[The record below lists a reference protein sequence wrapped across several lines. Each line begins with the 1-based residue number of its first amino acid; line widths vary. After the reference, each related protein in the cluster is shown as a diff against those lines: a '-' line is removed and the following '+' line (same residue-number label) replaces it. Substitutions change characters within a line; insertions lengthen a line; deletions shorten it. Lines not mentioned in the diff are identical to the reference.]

1 LAVTSRNGAGLSSAA
16 TVTAL
21 RLDSAAPTPVTW
33 AASASAAAR
42 PPSWTTYQLDW
53 SGGSDSGSGLAAS
66 QWVQRYR
73 APLNSN
79 GECRVSAFAH
89 DGDGGLRS
97 DGSYDTGLLAGSC
110 YRWLVRT
117 LDNVG
122 NAAPAVWSETVVVES
137 R

>member
-1 LAVTSRNGAGLSSAA
+1 LAVTSRNGAGLSSAT
-16 TVTAL
+16 TVAAL
-21 RLDSAAPTPVTW
+21 RIDEVAPAPVTW

-53 SGGSDSGSGLAAS
+53 SGGSDSGSGLATS

-79 GECRVSAFAH
+79 GECRESAFAR
-89 DGDGGLRS
+89 DGDGALRA

-110 YRWLVRT
+110 YRWSVRT

-122 NAAPAVWSETVVVES
+122 NAAPAVWSETVVVEG